1 MKTYNELIQESL
13 KSVEELFPW
22 DLDEALQAGENILVL
37 DVREKEE
44 YDAMHIQN
52 SILAPRGVLESSCE
66 WGYDDTI
73 PELVEARGR
82 EVVVVCRSGNRSVLA
97 ALTMQQL
104 GYQKVKS
111 LKTGIRG
118 WNDYELPLHDK
129 DGKEVD
135 IDEAEAFLS
144 TKVSAEQMGPGA

>member
-1 MKTYNELIQESL
+1 MKTYNELIQDSL
-13 KSVEELFPW
+13 KTVEELFPW
-22 DLDEALQAGENILVL
+22 DLDEGLQEGKDILIL

-44 YDAMHIQN
+44 YDAMHIQG

-73 PELVEARGR
+73 PELVQARDR
-82 EVVVVCRSGNRSVLA
+82 EVVVVCRSGNRSALA

-104 GYQKVKS
+104 GYQTVKS

-118 WNDYELPLHDK
+118 WNDYELPLFDEE
-129 DGKEVD
+129 GKEVD
-135 IDEAEAFLS
+135 IDEAEVFLS
-144 TKVSAEQMGPGA
+144 SRVSEEQMGPEA

>member
-1 MKTYNELIQESL
+1 MKTYNELIQDSL
-13 KSVEELFPW
+13 KYVDELFPW
-22 DLDEALQAGENILVL
+22 DLDEELQDGKDILIL

-44 YDAMHIQN
+44 YDAMHIRD

-73 PELVEARGR
+73 PELVKARER

-97 ALTMQQL
+97 ALTLQQL
-104 GYQKVKS
+104 GYQDVKS

-118 WNDYELPLHDK
+118 WNDYELPLIDN
-129 DGKEVD
+129 DGNEVD
-135 IDEAEAFLS
+135 IDEAEDFLS
-144 TKVSAEQMGPGA
+144 SKVSEEQMGPQG

>member
-13 KSVEELFPW
+13 KSVEEVFPW

-44 YDAMHIQN
+44 YDAMHIQD

-73 PELVEARGR
+73 PELVEARDR

-118 WNDYELPLHDK
+118 WNDYELPLLDK

-135 IDEAEAFLS
+135 IDDAEDFLS

>member
-1 MKTYNELIQESL
+1 MKTYNELIQDSL
-13 KSVEELFPW
+13 KYVDELFPW
-22 DLDEALQAGENILVL
+22 DLDEELQDGKDILIL

-44 YDAMHIQN
+44 YDAMHIRD

-73 PELVEARGR
+73 PELVKARAR

-97 ALTMQQL
+97 ALTLQQL
-104 GYQKVKS
+104 GYQDVKS

-118 WNDYELPLHDK
+118 WNDYELPLIDN
-129 DGKEVD
+129 DGNEVD
-135 IDEAEAFLS
+135 IDEAEDFLS
-144 TKVSAEQMGPGA
+144 SKVSEEQMGPQG

>member
-1 MKTYNELIQESL
+1 MKTYNELIQDSL
-13 KSVEELFPW
+13 KTVEELFPW
-22 DLDEALQAGENILVL
+22 DLDEGLQEGKDILIL

-44 YDAMHIQN
+44 YDAMHIQG

-73 PELVEARGR
+73 PELVQARDR
-82 EVVVVCRSGNRSVLA
+82 EVVVVCRSGNRSALA

-104 GYQKVKS
+104 GYQTVKS

-118 WNDYELPLHDK
+118 WNDYELPLFD
-129 DGKEVD
+129 DEGKEVD
-135 IDEAEAFLS
+135 IDEAEVFLS
-144 TKVSAEQMGPGA
+144 SRVSEEQMGPQA